1 MKNFTPVPNEWF
13 DHLAD
18 GRLTPPMFDIL
29 CYLTRTCTWSVGLW
43 KGEAERIRYGLNR
56 TWSISQINRYLTRLH
71 NCRYLTRLNTP
82 GRRGGYKI
90 LLNNYASVDAK
101 HEKLLRPT
109 ILRDWQ
115 DFDCEDASLA
125 ASEVRVRCVGDASDD
140 ACEMRSNPDV
150 LNVTPD
156 EPDALDVQTNECM
169 NTRAPSSGG
178 FEVEDGEYG
187 TLVDYKQPVKAEAAG
202 KGFDVEEAE

>member
-101 HEKLLRPT
+101 DEKLLRPT
-109 ILRDWQ
+109 ILRDWR
-115 DFDCEDASLA
+115 DFDSEDASLA
-125 ASEVRVRCVGDASDD
+125 ASEVRVRCGGDASDD

-150 LNVTPD
+150 PDVTPNGTD
-156 EPDALDVQTNECM
+156 GPHDQMIEYMDAAAVPSDKIRPTLGVQ
-169 NTRAPSSGG
+169 P
-178 FEVEDGEYG
+178 
-187 TLVDYKQPVKAEAAG
+187 KAKAAVV
-202 KGFDVEEAE
+202 FDVEEA